1 MLTCKCSDSKLRCGC
16 FKVMAHQ
23 AFAVVFQVC
32 NEAVVCT
39 AQGSMERYIGSQ
51 CIMAGICTANM
62 QFNLCHAHTSCKLAL
77 CRHSIDSWQ
86 NSEVA
91 IWVGG

>member
-1 MLTCKCSDSKLRCGC
+1 
-16 FKVMAHQ
+16 MAHQ

-51 CIMAGICTANM
+51 RIMAGICTAKM
-62 QFNLCHAHTSCKLAL
+62 KLTFVM
-77 CRHSIDSWQ
+77 D
-86 NSEVA
+86 V
-91 IWVGG
+91 